1 MYFMVLF
8 ALKYLQ
14 NTHSIFAD
22 NLVLVIHLSIS
33 EYFTFSFCQYRQK
46 DTSDIATYNR
56 KLLNDLKDLL
66 FWFQIRNPSDLLMVP

>member
-14 NTHSIFAD
+14 NTHSVLAH

-56 KLLNDLKDLL
+56 KLL
-66 FWFQIRNPSDLLMVP
+66 ISRT